1 MSPPCG
7 PSLANGTSCDR
18 HEGGQQLRTQHS
30 TVKTIAVE
38 KFRFIYLD
46 SDANKFIYGINWEKL
61 RDVIVLS
68 LGGGCPVAGG
78 PELRGCEARL
88 PSPSST
94 LLLHLRYA
102 GAGLTHSL

>member
-1 MSPPCG
+1 MDMKVGS
-7 PSLANGTSCDR
+7 SSAQRS
-18 HEGGQQLRTQHS
+18 
-30 TVKTIAVE
+30 VKTIAEE

-68 LGGGCPVAGG
+68 LGGGCPVGGG